1 MTEDSGR
8 LTTSQQMSLELFE
21 EMSGLPI
28 SESTR
33 EIGFQRNNVFV
44 AINGLGLASRR
55 FIDAAYFVAAQE
67 QTPQDIYDV
76 DLNYFKWLMRYDSRN
91 VRHLQ
96 TVIKE
101 AQRVLIEV
109 TDTPPDRSPSEDDQW
124 VSEQLMGRVKIG
136 KGRIQFVIPSLM
148 LRHITGPDKHHW
160 LNLCITASFTQT
172 FARVLYD
179 YAQPYVTAG
188 VTAWVELEEMR
199 RWPGKLGSTA
209 SEFKHFRP
217 KYLDPAVKQINEL
230 SDLDVSYETRADA
243 QGSKKINKLRFR
255 IKRKDTVAVL
265 LTRQPESHDLLLSL
279 RTEFGLSDDQFD
291 LIAQHRMEWTDE
303 RIQQAVEYTRFK
315 LNLGKIKKSPAG
327 YLMQALSNNW
337 RVSEAERKMVTV
349 QAELATAAKAEKPK
363 SETTKAVEHSMATR
377 DAEAR
382 AQRNEEVRRGRDH
395 FEAADEKTRKDLVRQ
410 YIASQAGK
418 LMLRRLKLDTATLSE
433 ANILGHSDLSWY
445 FGQFVFSKLPDGAP
459 RAR

>member
-1 MTEDSGR
+1 
-8 LTTSQQMSLELFE
+8 
-21 EMSGLPI
+21 
-28 SESTR
+28 
-33 EIGFQRNNVFV
+33 
-44 AINGLGLASRR
+44 
-55 FIDAAYFVAAQE
+55 
-67 QTPQDIYDV
+67 
-76 DLNYFKWLMRYDSRN
+76 
-91 VRHLQ
+91 
-96 TVIKE
+96 
-101 AQRVLIEV
+101 
-109 TDTPPDRSPSEDDQW
+109 
-124 VSEQLMGRVKIG
+124 
-136 KGRIQFVIPSLM
+136 LM

-172 FARVLYD
+172 FARALYD

-395 FEAADEKTRKDLVRQ
+395 FEGADEKTRKDLVRQ

>member
-1 MTEDSGR
+1 
-8 LTTSQQMSLELFE
+8 MSLELFE

-172 FARVLYD
+172 FARALYD

-243 QGSKKINKLRFR
+243 QG
-255 IKRKDTVAVL
+255 
-265 LTRQPESHDLLLSL
+265 
-279 RTEFGLSDDQFD
+279 
-291 LIAQHRMEWTDE
+291 
-303 RIQQAVEYTRFK
+303 
-315 LNLGKIKKSPAG
+315 
-327 YLMQALSNNW
+327 
-337 RVSEAERKMVTV
+337 
-349 QAELATAAKAEKPK
+349 
-363 SETTKAVEHSMATR
+363 
-377 DAEAR
+377 
-382 AQRNEEVRRGRDH
+382 
-395 FEAADEKTRKDLVRQ
+395 
-410 YIASQAGK
+410 
-418 LMLRRLKLDTATLSE
+418 
-433 ANILGHSDLSWY
+433 
-445 FGQFVFSKLPDGAP
+445 
-459 RAR
+459 